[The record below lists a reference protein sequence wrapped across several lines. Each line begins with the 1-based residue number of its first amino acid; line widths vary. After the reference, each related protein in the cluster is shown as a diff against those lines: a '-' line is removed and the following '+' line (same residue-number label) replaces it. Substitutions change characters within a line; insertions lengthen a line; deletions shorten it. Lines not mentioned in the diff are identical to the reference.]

1 MPFNIASY
9 ALLTHMI
16 AQQTDLEVGDFV
28 WTGGDCHIYDNHV
41 EQVTE
46 QLTREPY
53 PYPTLHL
60 RRAASIDDYTF
71 EDVEVADYVHHPA
84 ITAPVAV

>member
-1 MPFNIASY
+1 MV
-9 ALLTHMI
+9 
-16 AQQTDLEVGDFV
+16 AQQVGLEVGDFI

-53 PYPTLHL
+53 PFPTLRL
-60 RRAASIDDYTF
+60 RKAATLFDYTY
-71 EDVEVADYVHHPA
+71 EDVEVLDYQHHPA
-84 ITAPVAV
+84 IKAPVAV